1 MEDLTVGKGN
11 SSSKDVAGNEEQK
24 KLLSAY
30 QGIIT
35 LIALHMFFSKQSI
48 RVCFNLPGS
57 FGEGNGKPLQYS
69 CLENPMDGG
78 AWQAIVH
85 GVAKSQTQLS
95 NFTHSPGSLF

>member
-11 SSSKDVAGNEEQK
+11 SSSKNVAGNQKQK

-35 LIALHMFFSKQSI
+35 LIALHIFFLNNLY
-48 RVCFNLPGS
+48 VFCFNLPGS

-85 GVAKSQTQLS
+85 GVGKNQT
-95 NFTHSPGSLF
+95 

>member
-1 MEDLTVGKGN
+1 MDDLTVSKGN
-11 SSSKDVAGNEEQK
+11 SSSKNVGGNEQK

-35 LIALHMFFSKQSI
+35 LIALHVFFSKQSI
-48 RVCFNLPGS
+48 CFCFNLPGS

-69 CLENPMDGG
+69 CLENLLDGG
-78 AWQAIVH
+78 AWQAIAH
-85 GVAKSQTQLS
+85 GVAKSQTRLS